1 MRKFMIS
8 WLLLVALTAALPASY
23 AQSVATTSVS
33 ASAAVPASARQS
45 AELIT
50 SAQLR
55 DYLYFVASDEM
66 EGRDTPSRGLNTV
79 AKFIALN
86 LSRWGI
92 KPAGDNGTYFQKIVL
107 RRSKLDGPK
116 TEAELNG
123 RKFTFGDDFYAALS
137 AGTASGQL
145 VYVGHG
151 WVIKNKNIDA
161 YRGVDI
167 KDKIVVFYGG
177 GLPKGASLA
186 DLTGSQGTDWDT
198 PSEYAWKHGAK
209 GAIII
214 PDSRVLTNLTARR
227 QVVLEQRGTF
237 NPQNSEQEAAE
248 TSQIPMITASPAMIQ
263 ALFEGEKMAATEIF
277 NRREAGDPGESFEL
291 SAQKRM
297 TFTVANTFEETQTQN
312 VVGILE
318 GSDPVLKNEYV
329 AVGAHY
335 DHVGMR
341 AAASAVT
348 NNDKIFNGA
357 DDDGSGTVSV
367 LAMAE
372 ALSHSPQR
380 PKRSVLFI
388 WHTGEEKGLWGSQY
402 FTDNPTVPLEKIITQ
417 LNIDMIGRSKRAG
430 DTTPANRTLSGPN
443 EIYVIGSKMMSTDL
457 GQLSEA
463 VNKNYLNLAFNYLY
477 DNPTDPNRF
486 FFRSDHFNYARK
498 GIPIIFYFDGE
509 HEDYHKTSDSPDKID
524 YQKMEK
530 VARTIY
536 VTLLELANSKAR
548 PRVDKPLSQQV
559 INSGG
564 F

>member
-1 MRKFMIS
+1 MKEWMGK
-8 WLLLVALTAALPASY
+8 LLITGLLMTALCCAPLPASY
-23 AQSVATTSVS
+23 AQSSSVT
-33 ASAAVPASARQS
+33 SAASITIPAAARQS
-45 AELIT
+45 AEQIT
-50 SAQLR
+50 AAQLR

-79 AKFIALN
+79 AKFIAME
-86 LSRWGI
+86 LSRWGV
-92 KPAGDNGTYFQKIVL
+92 KPAGDNGTYFQKINL
-107 RRSKLDGPK
+107 RRSRLDPVN
-116 TEAELNG
+116 TQAEING
-123 RKFTFGDDFYAALS
+123 RKFTFGEDFFASLS
-137 AGTASGQL
+137 PGKASGNV

-177 GLPKGASLA
+177 GLPKGASLK
-186 DLTGSQGTDWDT
+186 DLSGSQGGDWDT
-198 PSEYAWKHGAK
+198 PSEYAWKHGAR

-214 PDSRVLTNLTARR
+214 PDSRVMSNLSARR
-227 QVVLEQRGTF
+227 QVTLERSGTF
-237 NPQNSEQEAAE
+237 GVAQFERPEVPQMP
-248 TSQIPMITASPAMIQ
+248 IITATPAMIK
-263 ALFEGEKMAATEIF
+263 ALFQGEKIDGAEIL
-277 NRREAGDPGESFEL
+277 NRRETGEPGDSFEL
-291 SAQKRM
+291 SPAKRAS
-297 TFTVANTFEETQTQN
+297 FTVANADDETQTQN

-329 AVGAHY
+329 AIGAHY

-341 AAASAVT
+341 TGAAAT
-348 NNDKIFNGA
+348 GDKIYNGA

-372 ALSHSPQR
+372 ALSHSPIR

-402 FTDNPTVPLEKIITQ
+402 FTDNPTVPLASIITE
-417 LNIDMIGRSKRAG
+417 LNIDMIGRSRPAG
-430 DTTPANRTLSGPN
+430 DTNPANRALTGPN

-457 GQLSEA
+457 GQLSES
-463 VNKNYLNLAFNYLY
+463 VNKSYLGLSFNYLY
-477 DNPTDPNRF
+477 DNPNDPNRF

-509 HEDYHKTSDSPDKID
+509 HEDYHKPGDSPDKID

-536 VTLLELANSKAR
+536 VMMLELANAKTR
-548 PRVDKPLSQQV
+548 PRVDKPLSPEMIQK
-559 INSGG
+559 GG